1 MSFSRIGA
9 YADGVVFKEYYQ
21 EELNHNPL
29 YRHMLYALQ
38 HRDQWP
44 EEAWLEAV
52 RDFRDY
58 EYSCFK
64 NALYRMHEIDGQEAV
79 DYIREN
85 EFIFFQS
92 TFPLN

>member
-1 MSFSRIGA
+1 MFNKINEECGVFGIYNKETCDVATQA
-9 YADGVVFKEYYQ
+9 YIA
-21 EELNHNPL
+21 
-29 YRHMLYALQ
+29 LYALQ

>member
-1 MSFSRIGA
+1 MSWNKKSV
-9 YADGVVFKEYYQ
+9 YANGMIFKEYYQ

-38 HRDQWP
+38 HKDQWP

-52 RDFRDY
+52 RDFRDF

-64 NALYRMHEIDGQEAV
+64 NALQRLREINGDKIANHV
-79 DYIREN
+79 REN
-85 EFIFFQS
+85 EFVLFQS
-92 TFPLN
+92 TFPQE